1 MYLHEVMNKK
11 PKGISVN
18 KIGGSRSVNR
28 NVSSTIVG
36 PKYMA
41 RGMSVENK

>member
-11 PKGISVN
+11 PKGASVN
-18 KIGGSRSVNR
+18 KIGSIRSVSR